1 MNPAEQVLC
10 AATARWLA
18 ATTAVFGALGLGAA
32 AGAVLLLVARVPQPA
47 WAACALLLLLAER
60 VLALRTRF
68 DAGLFADLALGPA
81 CAGLRRAADLP
92 KTTAPTE
99 PLQLLDAALASLRL
113 RPAAA
118 APRSLVQRVQGARR
132 LSLQHGLLATL
143 QCVAVGVQLLLS
155 VGGGS
160 P

>member
-18 ATTAVFGALGLGAA
+18 ATTAVFGALGLWAA
-32 AGAVLLLVARVPQPA
+32 AGAMLLLVARVPQPA
-47 WAACALLLLLAER
+47 WAGCALLLLLAER

-68 DAGLFADLALGPA
+68 DAGLFADLAQGTA
-81 CAGLRRAADLP
+81 CPCHRRAADMP
-92 KTTAPTE
+92 QQTSPTE

-113 RPAAA
+113 RQAAA
-118 APRSLVQRVQGARR
+118 APRSLVQRVQGALR
-132 LSLQHGLLATL
+132 LSLQHGALATL
-143 QCVAVGVQLLLS
+143 QCVAVGLQLLLLAA
-155 VGGGS
+155 GRL